1 MVERNSLIKNYK
13 KKIAELKKHNDL
25 YFNQDKPLI
34 SDQDYDK
41 LKNELIKLENNHNDL
56 KKLNLMKNLVG
67 APPTNKFNKINIL
80 NLCYHYQMLL
90 IKMIC

>member
-13 KKIAELKKHNDL
+13 KKINELKKHNDL

-56 KKLNLMKNLVG
+56 KNS
-67 APPTNKFNKINIL
+67 I
-80 NLCYHYQMLL
+80 
-90 IKMIC
+90 